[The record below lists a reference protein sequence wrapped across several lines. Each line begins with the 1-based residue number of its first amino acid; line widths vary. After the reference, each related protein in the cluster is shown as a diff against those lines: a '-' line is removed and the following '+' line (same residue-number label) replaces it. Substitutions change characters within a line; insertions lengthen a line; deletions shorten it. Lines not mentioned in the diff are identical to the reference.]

1 MKFMINGALTI
12 GTMDGANVEIHQ
24 CVGDENIFLFGLLA
38 DQVADLWKNGY
49 NPTHYY
55 QTNPSIKALIDALRK
70 GIGGV
75 SFSEIA
81 DSLTIGRGGT
91 PDGYLVLADFD
102 SYREAQ
108 GRVDATYRDAEKWN
122 RMSLVNIAKAGFFAA
137 DRAVKEYADRIWG
150 LERIK

>member
-1 MKFMINGALTI
+1 MKLVYWTVFPNT
-12 GTMDGANVEIHQ
+12 HQ
-24 CVGDENIFLFGLLA
+24 R
-38 DQVADLWKNGY
+38 
-49 NPTHYY
+49 
-55 QTNPSIKALIDALRK
+55 ALIDALRR

-150 LERIK
+150 LKRIK